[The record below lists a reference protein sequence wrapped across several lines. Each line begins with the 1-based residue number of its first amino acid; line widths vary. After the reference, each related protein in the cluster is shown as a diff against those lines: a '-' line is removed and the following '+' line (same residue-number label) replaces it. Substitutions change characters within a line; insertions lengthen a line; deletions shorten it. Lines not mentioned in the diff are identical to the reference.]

1 MMRLIRSMAAVAA
14 ALVFAAFSTAA
25 PAQTLFPAAGGG
37 GSGCSTTCTYTGKQ
51 TVALAASNVGAVSL
65 TGFNPTGSDASNGL
79 SLTGTWNTT
88 GASSGIYVNMTLGA
102 SYANA
107 KYISLNNSVSNE
119 VFYVSVGG
127 NVGLAPGGAVLWTG
141 RGRLRFTADGTFG
154 FTDDS
159 TSKAYTFTAVD
170 DNNLQMSGGVV
181 IPVRVVTAA
190 GAVTV
195 AVTDQVVVVNKTTGA
210 ATTVNLP
217 AAPRTGQQF
226 KIKDGKGDAAT
237 NNITITPAAGNIDG
251 AATKVISTNYGAA
264 TVVYNG
270 SQWNVL

>member
-1 MMRLIRSMAAVAA
+1 MIRLVRSLAALAAVVAV
-14 ALVFAAFSTAA
+14 ALGARPA

-37 GSGCSTTCTYTGKQ
+37 GPGCSTTCTYTGTQ
-51 TVALAASNVGAVSL
+51 TVNLGSNVGGVAV
-65 TGFNPTGSDASNGL
+65 TGFNPTGSNASNGL

-88 GASSGIYVNMTLGA
+88 GQSSGLFINMVLTTYGA
-102 SYANA
+102 AR
-107 KYISLNNSVSNE
+107 YISLNNDVLGE
-119 VFYVSVGG
+119 VFSISPAG
-127 NVGLAPGGAVLWTG
+127 NVNMYSSAAVTFAS
-141 RGRLRFTADGTFG
+141 RGRFG
-154 FTDDS
+154 FSGDGALTFRNDA
-159 TSKAYTFTAVD
+159 TSKAYTFTVVD
-170 DNNLQMSGGVV
+170 DNNVQESGGVV

-217 AAPRTGQQF
+217 ASPRTGQQF

-270 SQWNVL
+270 TQWNAL